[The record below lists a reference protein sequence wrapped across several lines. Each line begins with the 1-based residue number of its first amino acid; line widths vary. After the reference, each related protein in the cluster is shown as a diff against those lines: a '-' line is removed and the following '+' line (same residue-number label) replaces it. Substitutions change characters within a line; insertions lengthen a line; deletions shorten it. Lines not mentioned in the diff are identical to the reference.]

1 MKEKNIN
8 QLIADHLWGS
18 ASEKDNQRLTEL
30 LSENSEL
37 RQRFDQLLNNKEL
50 AERYRQYAAINPTDK
65 LQVISDKCESSLGG
79 DSSSEGKQ
87 TSHFSLLTSHFWLRA
102 AAVIICIVT
111 FGALWFTYDSR
122 LKAPEL
128 SDEVMAAIT
137 LAEQSG
143 KNQAVLTV
151 GGQPV
156 SITGEQAID
165 KVQAVNTRNSTPN
178 TPDRTLTTH
187 HDSEFWLTL
196 DDGTRVHLN
205 YGTTLTYPQKFDGD
219 IREVELDGEAYFFV
233 AKDNKHPFIVHTPNG
248 SVKVYGT
255 EFNVNTR
262 DDAGLT
268 RVVLVS
274 GSISVMPSNGREQMM
289 KPGEMA
295 VLSTTGCQFST
306 VDITPYVSWNTGT
319 FAFADCPLEKLM
331 RVLSHWYNK
340 RVEFDSE
347 ETRQMQFT
355 GTINKY
361 GDIEP
366 ALKAIHNVT
375 GLRITIN
382 GNLITISQHN

>member
-1 MKEKNIN
+1 MEYKNIN
-8 QLIADHLWGS
+8 QLIADNLWGS
-18 ASEKDNQRLTEL
+18 ASNDDRQRLEQLLYDYPDL
-30 LSENSEL
+30 LSHYKRLVSGKNLS
-37 RQRFDQLLNNKEL
+37 Q
-50 AERYRQYAAINPTDK
+50 RYRQYAAVDYDK
-65 LQVISDKCESSLGG
+65 LSLITQHILPNSQ
-79 DSSSEGKQ
+79 DHK
-87 TSHFSLLTSHFWLRA
+87 SLLTAHGRHLLRA

-128 SDEVMAAIT
+128 SDEVIAAIT

-233 AKDNKHPFIVHTPNG
+233 AKDNRHPFIVHTPNG

-274 GSISVMPSNGREQMM
+274 GSISITPTNGREQMM
-289 KPGEMA
+289 KPAEMA
-295 VLSTTGCQFST
+295 VLSATGCQFST

-331 RVLSHWYNK
+331 HVLSHWYNK

-361 GDIEP
+361 GEIEP

>member
-1 MKEKNIN
+1 MEYKNIN
-8 QLIADHLWGS
+8 QLIADNLWGS
-18 ASEKDNQRLTEL
+18 ASNDDRQRLEQLLYDYPDL
-30 LSENSEL
+30 LSHYKRLVSGKNLS
-37 RQRFDQLLNNKEL
+37 Q
-50 AERYRQYAAINPTDK
+50 RYRQYAAVDYDK
-65 LQVISDKCESSLGG
+65 LSLITQHILPNSQ
-79 DSSSEGKQ
+79 DHK
-87 TSHFSLLTSHFWLRA
+87 SLLTAHGRHLLRA

-122 LKAPEL
+122 PKAPEL
-128 SDEVMAAIT
+128 SDEVIAAIT

-233 AKDNKHPFIVHTPNG
+233 AKDNRHPFIVHTPNG

-274 GSISVMPSNGREQMM
+274 GSISVTPANGREQLM
-289 KPGEMA
+289 KPGEIA
-295 VLSTTGCQFST
+295 VLSATECQFST